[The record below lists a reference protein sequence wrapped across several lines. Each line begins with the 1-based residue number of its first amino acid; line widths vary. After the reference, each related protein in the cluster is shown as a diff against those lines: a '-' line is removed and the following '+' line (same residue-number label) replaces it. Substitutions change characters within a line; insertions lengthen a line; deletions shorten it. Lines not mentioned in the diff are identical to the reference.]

1 MIDVEN
7 DIFSEIAEEIRKSY
21 PEAHVTGEYVKAP
34 PYFPSISIVEADNSV
49 YQRTQ
54 TGESTEN
61 HAQLLYEV
69 NVYSNK
75 TSGKKA
81 ECRRIMMLADEMFS
95 RFGFT
100 RTFLNTVPDLY
111 DATIYRMVA
120 RYQAVIGQNLTIYRL

>member
-1 MIDVEN
+1 MIDIEN

-21 PEAHVTGEYVKAP
+21 PEAHVTGEYVKVP
-34 PYFPSISIVEADNSV
+34 PYFPSISIIEVDNSV

-54 TGESTEN
+54 TSESTEN

-75 TSGKKA
+75 TVGKKM
-81 ECRRIMMLADEMFS
+81 ECRQIMLFVDEMFS

-120 RYQAVIGQNLTIYRL
+120 RYQAVADRNHTIYRL